1 MIDLKWRDK
10 STPLDEISDFSDDTL
25 GFHDD
30 EDSYFHVSD
39 EYSIDV
45 ETDESDFD
53 MFDHELDH
61 QVDLPVI
68 PIAHH

>member
-1 MIDLKWRDK
+1 M
-10 STPLDEISDFSDDTL
+10 SDDTL
-25 GFHDD
+25 GYHDD

-53 MFDHELDH
+53 IFDHELDH